1 MKKTIIFSETT
12 TFRSEALAAY
22 MRDCNRYKVMDNDQ
36 VVAALANGHKEA
48 VINANLKLVIS
59 IAKGYQ
65 GQGLTL
71 EDLIQEGNLGLCE
84 AVNRYDVSRGT
95 MFTTCALE
103 WIRKYITMAL
113 TEKSRMVRLP
123 KHKAKDAVNI
133 TLSMDAPLGCS
144 DDEGEKCLIDTFA
157 SDACS
162 DNISDV
168 EDAKH
173 KIQVL
178 MEGLS
183 KRDRQM
189 ITKMF
194 GIGYPMEFSNYQL
207 SVEYGCTEERIRQL
221 RFEIVSKMQAMV

>member
-1 MKKTIIFSETT
+1 MKTIAFSQST
-12 TFRSEALAAY
+12 TFRSEQLGRY
-22 MRDCNRYKVMDNDQ
+22 FSDVNRYKVMSNDD
-36 VVAALANGHKEA
+36 VIKALAEGRTDD
-48 VINANLKLVIS
+48 VINANLKLVVS

-65 GQGLTL
+65 NRGLEL
-71 EDLIQEGNLGLCE
+71 DDLIQEGNIGLMI
-84 AVNRYDVSRGT
+84 AVTKYDHTRET
-95 MFTTCALE
+95 AFTTCALE

-113 TEKSRMVRLP
+113 TDKSRMVRLP

-133 TLSMDAPLGCS
+133 TLSMDAPLGS
-144 DDEGEKCLIDTFA
+144 DEDGNDKCLLDTFA

-162 DNISDV
+162 DNISDA
-168 EDAKH
+168 EDAKY

-178 MEGLS
+178 MEGLN

-189 ITKMF
+189 IAKMF

-221 RFEIVSKMQAMV
+221 RFEIISKMQAML